1 MVDCHVIYFCH
12 VPRTSG
18 TSISNAVYAAFHK
31 ELRIYRKPDI
41 EQFDPYYTK
50 GIDKADYQ
58 SFLKDCYLNVD
69 FFYGHHF
76 STPYIESYGEN
87 LETFS
92 IIRNPLERSIS
103 EFYYINNNV
112 SHLDWI
118 NTKIYEI
125 KDFLLGKNLNIFNTQ
140 CLYLLGDYDWERMKR
155 ENGTVQIFWCNIQRD
170 KIYHHTMDENKISFE
185 ELLQIIKK
193 RNIKLST
200 LENRTY
206 LLNELEIS
214 LNKIKKTN
222 IVLDKQV
229 IENKHLHSAERP
241 EFDDPECFLSQEEIE
256 KFKNINSLDY
266 QLYNYIKDHETR
278 TGRCLTPDDIDI

>member
-1 MVDCHVIYFCH
+1 MIYFCH
-12 VPRTSG
+12 IPRTSG
-18 TSISNAVYAAFHK
+18 TSISNGVYAAFHK
-31 ELRIYRKPDI
+31 ELRILRKPDI

-50 GIDKADYQ
+50 GIDKIDYQ

-76 STPYIESYGEN
+76 STPYIEPYSEN

-92 IIRNPLERSIS
+92 IIRNPLERLIS

-125 KDFLLGKNLNIFNTQ
+125 KDFLLDVNLSTFNTQ
-140 CLYLLGDYDWERMKR
+140 CLYLLGDYDWESMRTRK
-155 ENGTVQIFWCNIQRD
+155 GTVEIFWCNIQRD
-170 KIYHHTMDENKISFE
+170 KIYHHTMDEDKISFE

-206 LLNELEIS
+206 LLNELEVS
-214 LNKIKKTN
+214 LNKIKQTN
-222 IVLDKQV
+222 IRLDKKMIV
-229 IENKHLHSAERP
+229 NEHLHSAERP
-241 EFDDPECFLSQEEIE
+241 EFNDPECFLSDAEME
-256 KFKNINSLDY
+256 KFKILNSLDY